1 MMFLEIGLKDHFK
14 LKKFMKKEIEF
25 NQTLKFLL
33 KNQIAHSC
41 KNIKYKKFSK
51 IIKDYIDDY
60 YKNYT
65 SNKFLKL
72 GNICKINFPLFSMG
86 AINSKHLFGIDE
98 IIIFCFYF
106 INKNKYKKVY
116 DLGSNIG
123 MHSLILSKL
132 NYKVFSYEPDPIH
145 INQQKKNLKINKQDQ
160 KVKLFKKA
168 VTNYEGTVKFLKV
181 LGNTTGNHILGDK
194 KDVYG
199 KTKIISVKTDDFKKI
214 ISNADLIK
222 IDVEGHEAELILST
236 SSVDW
241 NKTEAIMEIGSKENA
256 KKIFEHCKKID
267 LNIFSQVSGWKKV
280 INLQKMPTTY
290 KKGSVFLSK
299 TNKMNWR

>member
-1 MMFLEIGLKDHFK
+1 MV
-14 LKKFMKKEIEF
+14 KEIEF
-25 NQTLKFLL
+25 KKTVQLLL
-33 KNQIAHSC
+33 KNQIVHSC
-41 KNIKYKKFSK
+41 KNVKYKKFSK
-51 IIKDYIDDY
+51 IIKDYIEDY

-106 INKNKYKKVY
+106 INKNKYRKVY

-132 NYKVFSYEPDPIH
+132 NYKVFSYEPDPAH
-145 INQQKKNLKINKQDQ
+145 IKQQKKNLKINKQLQ

-168 VTNYEGTVKFLKV
+168 ITNYEGTIKFLKV
-181 LGNTTGNHILGDK
+181 LGNTTSNHVLGDK
-194 KDVYG
+194 KGVYG
-199 KTKIISVKTDDFKKI
+199 KTKTILVKTDNFKKI

-222 IDVEGHEAELILST
+222 IDVEGHEAVLILCT

-241 NKTEAIMEIGSKENA
+241 NKTDAIMEIGSKENA
-256 KKIFEHCKKID
+256 KKIFQHCKKIN

-280 INLQKMPTTY
+280 INLKKMPSTY
-290 KKGSVFLSK
+290 KNGSVFLSK
-299 TNKMNWR
+299 KNKMNW